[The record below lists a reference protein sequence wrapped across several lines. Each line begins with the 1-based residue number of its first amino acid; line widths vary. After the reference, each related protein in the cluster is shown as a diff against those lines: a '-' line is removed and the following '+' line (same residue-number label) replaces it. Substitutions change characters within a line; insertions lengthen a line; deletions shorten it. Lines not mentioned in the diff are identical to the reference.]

1 MKLFL
6 LLCFSFNV
14 TFTLFE
20 VSRGEKKKKKKAAE
34 LKNQNNTHIDH
45 IHI

>member
-20 VSRGEKKKKKKAAE
+20 VSRGGKKKKAAE